1 MTVKIVTVIADS
13 CQLLT
18 VIQLFTVL
26 FLIIVP
32 SKVRALLGAL
42 STFSFAF
49 FFSSTNKFYNENC
62 YCFLRPGLMHYNL
75 VCSMVCVISLVS
87 LMEYLFMTYSTLG

>member
-49 FFSSTNKFYNENC
+49 FFFKHKQI
-62 YCFLRPGLMHYNL
+62 L
-75 VCSMVCVISLVS
+75 
-87 LMEYLFMTYSTLG
+87 